1 MDIIEARSLIKGRKP
16 NYSGGGGEVY
26 IAMSKTG
33 IPVAIKTTHPGRRP
47 SELFDLDKIMVRREI
62 LKREIDCALRFGDH
76 PNIPSLLC
84 YGIFPFGHRADI
96 MVQQYA
102 GTSAKNL
109 RYPST
114 PRSISDIASRAT
126 SVARVLGYL
135 EQNNVVHQD
144 VKPSNILTTDQGITS
159 LADFGIAM
167 HWGEASTRLSQG
179 FSTGTPSDTSNLKKS
194 TPKSKD
200 CLGIVK
206 AADRFALGVT
216 LTEFLFGANS
226 SPDLRR
232 EVLES
237 VSNSDRIFDV
247 ANSLMGDYNMPWD
260 NVVDTLQEISGI
272 DPVMYSPAVFGT
284 VDDVPVNIP
293 DITRED
299 RIVP

>member
-1 MDIIEARSLIKGRKP
+1 M
-16 NYSGGGGEVY
+16 
-26 IAMSKTG
+26 
-33 IPVAIKTTHPGRRP
+33 
-47 SELFDLDKIMVRREI
+47 
-62 LKREIDCALRFGDH
+62 
-76 PNIPSLLC
+76 
-84 YGIFPFGHRADI
+84 
-96 MVQQYA
+96 
-102 GTSAKNL
+102 
-109 RYPST
+109 
-114 PRSISDIASRAT
+114 
-126 SVARVLGYL
+126 
-135 EQNNVVHQD
+135 
-144 VKPSNILTTDQGITS
+144 
-159 LADFGIAM
+159 
-167 HWGEASTRLSQG
+167 
-179 FSTGTPSDTSNLKKS
+179 KKS